1 MGISRARRREI
12 SLFASRH
19 VCRSKRERKRR
30 WLAPLEMTV
39 GVVAQLR
46 EGTTCRAPTGE
57 LRGGTER
64 WRGQEEEM
72 ISEGL
77 PFRRRIV
84 GAKAFGV
91 ELDLG
96 VAGSGADGVVEVGLG
111 GFGFAFYF
119 PDAGVGEVVGL
130 IGEGSDEGGAEP
142 LDAVV
147 GLSGE
152 VAVV

>member
-1 MGISRARRREI
+1 
-12 SLFASRH
+12 
-19 VCRSKRERKRR
+19 
-30 WLAPLEMTV
+30 
-39 GVVAQLR
+39 
-46 EGTTCRAPTGE
+46 
-57 LRGGTER
+57 
-64 WRGQEEEM
+64 
-72 ISEGL
+72 
-77 PFRRRIV
+77 
-84 GAKAFGV
+84 V

-96 VAGSGADGVVEVGLG
+96 VAGANGVVEVGLG

-152 VAVV
+152 VAVIEGEDVGALVAAVAGGFPRFCRPVLRRIADV

>member
-1 MGISRARRREI
+1 
-12 SLFASRH
+12 
-19 VCRSKRERKRR
+19 
-30 WLAPLEMTV
+30 
-39 GVVAQLR
+39 
-46 EGTTCRAPTGE
+46 
-57 LRGGTER
+57 
-64 WRGQEEEM
+64 
-72 ISEGL
+72 
-77 PFRRRIV
+77 
-84 GAKAFGV
+84 V

-96 VAGSGADGVVEVGLG
+96 VAGANGVVEVGLD

-152 VAVV
+152 VAVIEGEDVGALVAVVAGGFPRFCRPVLRRIADV